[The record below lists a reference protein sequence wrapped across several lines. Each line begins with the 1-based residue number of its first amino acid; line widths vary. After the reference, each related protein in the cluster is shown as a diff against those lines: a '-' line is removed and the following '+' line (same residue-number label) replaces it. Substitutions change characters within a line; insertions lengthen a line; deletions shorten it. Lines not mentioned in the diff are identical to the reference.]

1 MDIQCPQEAMYSVN
15 TNIKGSITGFLTKVT
30 KKIAFTYII
39 QLKIVK
45 I

>member
-30 KKIAFTYII
+30 KKNSIYIHHTT
-39 QLKIVK
+39 
-45 I
+45 